1 MCKTSPFF
9 YSFCLLVL
17 LGSLQLC
24 QANNNAN
31 SNSQNQNGTEQT
43 ELTMLDAPQKESS
56 SDSELQ
62 MVYRPTQN
70 PNSSSRIEREG
81 TLVDIADLGGGKQAT
96 SPPNRGN
103 DEQTPKD
110 KE

>member
-9 YSFCLLVL
+9 YSFCLLIL
-17 LGSLQLC
+17 LSSLQVC
-24 QANNNAN
+24 NANNKA
-31 SNSQNQNGTEQT
+31 SGNSQNQNGTEQSET
-43 ELTMLDAPQKESS
+43 TMVDAPQKATASK
-56 SDSELQ
+56 SELQ
-62 MVYRPTQN
+62 MVHKPTQN

-96 SPPNRGN
+96 PPKNSDN
-103 DEQTPKD
+103 NPMPKD